1 MTDKNHVVLVTG
13 ATKGIGRAISEE
25 LASNG
30 YHVIG
35 IARNTD
41 SVVFPGDLF
50 ACDLAN
56 IAQTHDVISQIANN
70 FDISGVVNNVG
81 IASPQPL
88 GEIDLATLQ
97 NVLDLN
103 VRASV
108 QITQL
113 LINGMK
119 ARNFGRIV
127 NICSRAI
134 FGARDRTA
142 YSAAKAALVGC
153 TRTWALE
160 LASYGITSNAVAPG
174 PIETELFRQA
184 RPVGSDGEKKVLAT
198 IPVGRLGSPEEV
210 ASAVRFLLSDSASFI
225 SGQTLGV
232 DGAGSLGGR

>member
-1 MTDKNHVVLVTG
+1 
-13 ATKGIGRAISEE
+13 
-25 LASNG
+25 
-30 YHVIG
+30 
-35 IARNTD
+35 
-41 SVVFPGDLF
+41 
-50 ACDLAN
+50 
-56 IAQTHDVISQIANN
+56 
-70 FDISGVVNNVG
+70 
-81 IASPQPL
+81 
-88 GEIDLATLQ
+88 
-97 NVLDLN
+97 
-103 VRASV
+103 
-108 QITQL
+108 
-113 LINGMK
+113 MK

-160 LASYGITSNAVAPG
+160 LANYGITSNAVAPG

-225 SGQTLGV
+225 SGQISGV
-232 DGAGSLGGR
+232 DGASSLGGR